1 MNKQELKYIKE
12 NYFKQKID
20 LNFLVEAINE
30 VLEAGPTHNLLLE
43 QAGDTSMTLTAI
55 PEIDVTELGWTDVR
69 TVGDKEVDGPARNQ
83 LMQFLSNIPGGDLQ
97 AKLKKIADFYESPDN
112 ANLGSGNLGERIANI
127 LSYLVF
133 YKTLTKVISN
143 FNAASAGFNFEAF
156 LAVLLQGEQIK
167 ANTGTIADFKTADNT
182 PISLKLYAE
191 KSVVVGGSFY
201 DLVGDLTEPKF
212 GHDFMQYIVVMK
224 SFEGEAKQ
232 GLDVKGDLKFYR
244 FNFTLDNVA
253 DIVLSSMA
261 KSVICI
267 EIPNEFIR
275 RISAGEVDYD
285 FSATLPAQETLS
297 TEVLETRFI
306 EEFKEIVI
314 HPMIKYGRRIDLDLS
329 AEEITSF
336 FKNSLDWANNDNLF
350 KPVKLGEDFRV
361 ARGRSPILM
370 SNPALQDA
378 VETAFG
384 ESGYDELQ
392 KWAIKKA
399 VVGATGKVNAIF
411 SAATLKSE
419 RAEMLS
425 GGVFADARTSTE
437 FYNSLTDP
445 ELKKRA
451 LLNTRGRLS
460 NLQFDLNR
468 GQVYDIA
475 DNIGQIKIGAVYVQA
490 MLDNITTELNQTIFS
505 LFQNVKAIQEG
516 TYAFM
521 AGGLADDGEARK
533 AIQASNDVAAK
544 TTELAPGAATA
555 AQTQASGPS
564 PANYGRVGQSKKHKP
579 FKFPEE

>member
-1 MNKQELKYIKE
+1 MNKDELNYIKE
-12 NYFKQKID
+12 NYFKEKIGLGLIFD
-20 LNFLVEAINE
+20 TINE
-30 VLEAGPTHNLLLE
+30 VLEAESLE
-43 QAGDTSMTLTAI
+43 VLSEQVGSSMTLMAI
-55 PEIDVTELGWTDVR
+55 PDIDVTELGWTDVR
-69 TVGDKEVDGPARNQ
+69 TVGNQEVDGPARNQ
-83 LMQFLSNIPGGDLQ
+83 LMQFLSNIPGRDLQ
-97 AKLKKIADFYESPDN
+97 AKLKKISDFYQSPDN
-112 ANLGSGNLGERIANI
+112 ANLNSNNLGQKIANI

-167 ANTGTIADFKTADNT
+167 ANTGTIADFKTNDNT
-182 PISLKLYAE
+182 PISLKLYNE

-201 DLVGDLTEPKF
+201 DLVGDLVDPKF

-224 SFEGEAKQ
+224 SFGDVTQ
-232 GLDVKGDLKFYR
+232 GLDVEGDLKFYR

-253 DIVLSSMA
+253 DIVQTSMK
-261 KSVICI
+261 KSMICI
-267 EIPNEFIR
+267 EMPSEFIQ
-275 RISAGEVDYD
+275 RIKAGETDYD

-297 TEVLETRFI
+297 TEVLEARFI
-306 EEFKEIVI
+306 EEFKELVI
-314 HPMIKYGRRIDLDLS
+314 YPRVKYGKRVDLDLS
-329 AEEITSF
+329 AEEITNF

-350 KPVKLGEDFRV
+350 KPKKLGEEMRV
-361 ARGRSPILM
+361 VRGRSEIRM
-370 SNPALQDA
+370 SNPALSDA

-399 VVGATGKVNAIF
+399 VVGATEKVNAIF

-425 GGVFADARTSTE
+425 AAAFADARTSTE

-451 LLNTRGRLS
+451 LLNSRGRLS

-468 GQVYDIA
+468 GQVLRIS
-475 DNIGQIKIGAVYVQA
+475 DNIGEIKIGRSYVQS
-490 MLDNITTELNQTIFS
+490 MLDNITTELNQTIFQ
-505 LFQNVKAIQEG
+505 LFESVKAIQEG

-544 TTELAPGAATA
+544 TTELAPGA
-555 AQTQASGPS
+555 QTGAPTTQPS
-564 PANYGRVGQSKKHKP
+564 MSNYGRVGQGKRVKP
-579 FKFPEE
+579 FKFPE